1 LSPEE
6 SSSGTDFI
14 RGRNSGYT
22 GKRCRSSKALEDHRV
37 RQNGS
42 LQRLED
48 KVEEIWKAQADSKN
62 LLIVTFLSVIGSI
75 IVAII
80 GK

>member
-1 LSPEE
+1 MEGISIQVAKLEE
-6 SSSGTDFI
+6 RVES
-14 RGRNSGYT
+14 
-22 GKRCRSSKALEDHRV
+22 LEDHRV